1 MISQEARD
9 LFAAN
14 VKAMTAGDAAHLASQ
29 LLPDDVS
36 RLKDIAYV
44 HDGDAAHLLDIYT
57 PADAE
62 EGAALPVIVDFH
74 GGGLYYG
81 NKENNECRDMLLA
94 RQGFAVVNA
103 NYRLVPSVS
112 FPAQLAD
119 AMAVL
124 DWIRD
129 HGAEYGLDAERVCV
143 TGDLPAAPWP
153 CTSARPTVRR
163 SWPAPWAC
171 GSPASRCTPWW

>member
-57 PADAE
+57 LADAE

-74 GGGLYYG
+74 GGACITATRRTT
-81 NKENNECRDMLLA
+81 N
-94 RQGFAVVNA
+94 AVTCC
-103 NYRLVPSVS
+103 S
-112 FPAQLAD
+112 PAK
-119 AMAVL
+119 
-124 DWIRD
+124 
-129 HGAEYGLDAERVCV
+129 
-143 TGDLPAAPWP
+143 
-153 CTSARPTVRR
+153 
-163 SWPAPWAC
+163 
-171 GSPASRCTPWW
+171 GSPW

>member
-57 PADAE
+57 C
-62 EGAALPVIVDFH
+62 L
-74 GGGLYYG
+74 LYTSPSP
-81 NKENNECRDMLLA
+81 RDC
-94 RQGFAVVNA
+94 
-103 NYRLVPSVS
+103 S
-112 FPAQLAD
+112 
-119 AMAVL
+119 
-124 DWIRD
+124 
-129 HGAEYGLDAERVCV
+129 
-143 TGDLPAAPWP
+143 
-153 CTSARPTVRR
+153 
-163 SWPAPWAC
+163 
-171 GSPASRCTPWW
+171 

>member
-57 PADAE
+57 LADAE

-124 DWIRD
+124 DWIR
-129 HGAEYGLDAERVCV
+129 
-143 TGDLPAAPWP
+143 PAAPWP

>member
-57 PADAE
+57 LADAE

-103 NYRLVPSVS
+103 NYRLVPSVT
-112 FPAQLAD
+112 FPRPAGRCDGRARLEFAT
-119 AMAVL
+119 MAP
-124 DWIRD
+124 IRP
-129 HGAEYGLDAERVCV
+129 R
-143 TGDLPAAPWP
+143 TP
-153 CTSARPTVRR
+153 SA
-163 SWPAPWAC
+163 SA
-171 GSPASRCTPWW
+171 

>member
-57 PADAE
+57 R
-62 EGAALPVIVDFH
+62 GC
-74 GGGLYYG
+74 GGRRG
-81 NKENNECRDMLLA
+81 
-94 RQGFAVVNA
+94 
-103 NYRLVPSVS
+103 
-112 FPAQLAD
+112 
-119 AMAVL
+119 
-124 DWIRD
+124 
-129 HGAEYGLDAERVCV
+129 
-143 TGDLPAAPWP
+143 
-153 CTSARPTVRR
+153 SARHRGLPRR
-163 SWPAPWAC
+163 RPVLRQQGEQRMP
-171 GSPASRCTPWW
+171 

>member
-57 PADAE
+57 LADAE
-62 EGAALPVIVDFH
+62 EGAALPVI
-74 GGGLYYG
+74 GGLP
-81 NKENNECRDMLLA
+81 RRRPVL
-94 RQGFAVVNA
+94 RQQGEQ
-103 NYRLVPSVS
+103 RMP
-112 FPAQLAD
+112 
-119 AMAVL
+119 
-124 DWIRD
+124 
-129 HGAEYGLDAERVCV
+129 
-143 TGDLPAAPWP
+143 
-153 CTSARPTVRR
+153 
-163 SWPAPWAC
+163 
-171 GSPASRCTPWW
+171 